1 MNLPKEAYLG
11 AVGELMP
18 LMHKEGKTEAD
29 KDAVLLQLLAMVG
42 NYVGKDTYMM
52 IGDDK
57 QQPIIWP
64 VIVGETTAGK
74 GTSLGAV
81 RRVFR
86 ALDPIYS
93 VNNFSGGIGSGE
105 GIIEKLSPQKDD
117 EGVEQWP
124 DSRLWVVEEEFTS
137 VLRKSKRDGSTL
149 SQTLMLA
156 WDGRPLGAL
165 TRKDTGNIPEHN
177 VTVISHVTPD
187 GLEAELSSTDF
198 SNGFVN
204 RLTFMRVGVKPPVA
218 RPVGMSA
225 SELSQAVAI
234 LRRVFTA
241 RRGEYTLTESAWTS
255 WETNHAT
262 FRPTGGGKANEALGR
277 LRPQVFRLALIYAIL
292 DESNVIDY
300 RHMKAA
306 AFIAMRS
313 MNDVRGMFNDEDKAR
328 FQKVVMKFN
337 EVGNSLTG
345 REIRRAGYG
354 GARASNSD
362 AKDWL
367 QSLIDDGKIIPI
379 SGTKR
384 YSLPTL

>member
-1 MNLPKEAYLG
+1 MAMPEQAYLG
-11 AVGELMP
+11 TVGELVN

-105 GIIEKLSPQKDD
+105 GIIEKLSPEKDED
-117 EGVEQWP
+117 GREVYP
-124 DSRLWVVEEEFTS
+124 DSRLWVLEEEFTS
-137 VLRKSKRDGSTL
+137 VLRRAKRDGSTL

-165 TRKDTGNIPEHN
+165 TRKDTGSIPEHN
-177 VTVISHVTPD
+177 ITVIGHATPAN
-187 GLEAELSSTDF
+187 LNAELSSTDF
-198 SNGFVN
+198 SSGFVN
-204 RLTFMRVGVKPPVA
+204 RLTFLRIGVKPAVA
-218 RPVGMSA
+218 RPVGMTA
-225 SELSQAVAI
+225 AEVEQAVNI

-241 RRGEYTLTESAWTS
+241 RRGEYHLTDKAWES
-255 WETNHAT
+255 WEMNHFK
-262 FRPTGGGKANEALGR
+262 FRPTGETKDAQALGR

-292 DESNVIDY
+292 DESNVIDH
-300 RHMKAA
+300 RHMGAA
-306 AFIAMRS
+306 AAVVIRS
-313 MNDVRGMFNDEDKAR
+313 MTDVKGMFNDEDSER
-328 FQKVVMKFN
+328 FKKVVVKFEN
-337 EVGNSLTG
+337 GCGPLTP
-345 REIRRAGYG
+345 RDIRRIAFG
-354 GARASNSD
+354 GERQANTD

-367 QSLIDDGKIIPI
+367 KSVIDDGALVKVD
-379 SGTKR
+379 GTSR
-384 YSLPTL
+384 YTLPTL

>member
-1 MNLPKEAYLG
+1 MTMPEQAYLG
-11 AVGELMP
+11 AAGELVN

-29 KDAVLLQLLAMVG
+29 KDAVLIQLLAMVG

-105 GIIEKLSPQKDD
+105 GIIEKLSPVKDD
-117 EGVEQWP
+117 EGIEQWP

-165 TRKDTGNIPEHN
+165 TRKDSGNIPEHN
-177 VTVISHVTPD
+177 ITVIGHATPNN
-187 GLEAELSSTDF
+187 LNAELSSSDF
-198 SNGFVN
+198 SSGFVN
-204 RLTFMRVGVKPPVA
+204 RLTFLRVGVKPAVA
-218 RPVGMSA
+218 RPVGMNPG
-225 SELSQAVAI
+225 EVQQAADI
-234 LRRVFTA
+234 LRRVFAA
-241 RRGEYTLTESAWTS
+241 RRGEYALTEKAWES
-255 WETNHAT
+255 WEKNHYK
-262 FRPTGGGKANEALGR
+262 FRPTGDTKDAQALGR

-300 RHMKAA
+300 RHMGAA
-306 AFIAMRS
+306 AAVVIRS
-313 MNDVRGMFNDEDKAR
+313 MTDVRGMFNDEDSER
-328 FQKVVMKFN
+328 LDKVRKMFEKKGYAQP
-337 EVGNSLTG
+337 E
-345 REIRRAGYG
+345 REIRRAAYG
-354 GARASNSD
+354 GNRASNPD
-362 AKDWL
+362 AKDWFK
-367 QSLIDDGKIIPI
+367 SLVEDRALIRVDG
-379 SGTKR
+379 TQR
-384 YSLPTL
+384 YSLATS

>member
-1 MNLPKEAYLG
+1 MVMPEQAYIG
-11 AVGELMP
+11 AVGELVN

-86 ALDPIYS
+86 ALDPIYA

-105 GIIEKLSPQKDD
+105 GIIEKLSPVKDD
-117 EGVEQWP
+117 EGIEQWP

-137 VLRKSKRDGSTL
+137 VLRKAKRDGSTL

-177 VTVISHVTPD
+177 ITVIGHATPNN
-187 GLEAELSSTDF
+187 LNAELSSTDF
-198 SNGFVN
+198 SSGFVN
-204 RLTFMRVGVKPPVA
+204 RLTFLRIGVKDAVA
-218 RPVGMSA
+218 RPAGMTA
-225 SELSQAVAI
+225 SEVQQAADI

-241 RRGEYTLTESAWTS
+241 RRGEYTLTDRAWHS
-255 WETNHAT
+255 WEQNHYK
-262 FRPTGGGKANEALGR
+262 FRPTGDTKDAQALGR

-292 DESNVIDY
+292 DESNVIDH
-300 RHMKAA
+300 RHMGAA
-306 AFIAMRS
+306 ATVVIRS
-313 MNDVRGMFNDEDKAR
+313 MSDVRGMFNDEDSER
-328 FQKVVMKFN
+328 FNKVLAAFEKK
-337 EVGNSLTG
+337 GNALTG
-345 REIRRAGYG
+345 REIRRAAYG
-354 GARASNSD
+354 GGRASSPD
-362 AKDWL
+362 AKDWFKSQIEDRAL
-367 QSLIDDGKIIPI
+367 VLID
-379 SGTKR
+379 GTQR
-384 YSLPTL
+384 YSLPTC